1 MKKTKSPYQETNKGQ
16 NVNCDFCKNVFNLL
30 ATTYGIP
37 ADPQIKLNFPEKTEK
52 TPTEEKSSS
61 FQSRIV
67 DLRLRRQQETLVQLQ
82 NDKNEA
88 ISSTIEEVYQKL
100 RSNTEDIDDAFEA
113 EKANRSEVPLYLRNI
128 DNDFKNDERLT
139 KSRKSP
145 HKPMNMKNIA
155 REYTNRLERSRVIGT
170 TRAEKRVLK
179 MQMHA
184 LENNAYNQN
193 VMGSNEVY
201 EDYYDE

>member
-1 MKKTKSPYQETNKGQ
+1 MKKTKSPYQETKQDQ
-16 NVNCDFCKNVFNLL
+16 NINCDFCKNVFNLL

-37 ADPQIKLNFPEKTEK
+37 ADPLVKLNFPEKTEK
-52 TPTEEKSSS
+52 TPSEEKSSS

-67 DLRLRRQQETLVQLQ
+67 DLRLRRQQETLIQLQ

-88 ISSTIEEVYQKL
+88 ISSIIEEVYQRL
-100 RSNTEDIDDAFEA
+100 RANSEDIDDVFEA
-113 EKANRSEVPLYLRNI
+113 DKANRSDVPLYLRNI

-184 LENNAYNQN
+184 LENSIPNQN
-193 VMGSNEVY
+193 INSNDMY

>member
-1 MKKTKSPYQETNKGQ
+1 MKKTKSPHIETKSEQ

-30 ATTYGIP
+30 ASTYGIP
-37 ADPQIKLNFPEKTEK
+37 ADPLIELNFPEKDEK
-52 TPTEEKSSS
+52 TVNEDKSSS

-67 DLRLRRQQETLVQLQ
+67 DLRLRRQQETLIQLQ

-88 ISSTIEEVYQKL
+88 ISSMIEDVYQKL
-100 RSNTEDIDDAFEA
+100 IANSEDIDDAFEA
-113 EKANRSEVPLYLRNI
+113 DKANRSDVPLYLRNI
-128 DNDFKNDERLT
+128 DNDYKIEEKYAKAR
-139 KSRKSP
+139 RSP
-145 HKPMNMKNIA
+145 HKPMNMRNIE

-184 LENNAYNQN
+184 LENNIPNQN
-193 VMGSNEVY
+193 IIGSNDLY